1 MMVLLQELEF
11 LCLLSSFLNG
21 DAYHAYNLVREL
33 VFKDVANAR
42 VWNLFNLVIMRADDI
57 R

>member
-1 MMVLLQELEF
+1 MSNFQELEF

-21 DAYHAYNLVREL
+21 DGYHAYNLVREL
-33 VFKDVANAR
+33 VFKDVGNSR

>member
-1 MMVLLQELEF
+1 MAMVLKELEF
-11 LCLLSSFLNG
+11 LCLLSSYLNG
-21 DAYHAYNLVREL
+21 DGYHAYNLVREL
-33 VFKDVANAR
+33 VFKDVGNSR